1 MKSCCSLLGFHT
13 DSLIHLEEAEI
24 LYSLLRDCVSRPRE
38 LGRRGSVSSSL
49 SLRSFSFWHITC
61 WLRRV
66 PPSCGH
72 CVRSPPPCS
81 DAGCACIV
89 AILGCSLLPR
99 VVCGVAPSATEPPW
113 LACAGRPDPSIHR
126 AKRLSRNH
134 QESRVHLLAFRS
146 HFGTIQGVIQPCCSL
161 FCHGPQAPQETT
173 CSRTKA
179 DKRAFDI
186 GFVTAFF

>member
-1 MKSCCSLLGFHT
+1 MVEAVSIALIKKRRRINERVVAHLWGSTT
-13 DSLIHLEEAEI
+13 DLCIHLEEAGI

-49 SLRSFSFWHITC
+49 SLLSFSFWHITC

-99 VVCGVAPSATEPPW
+99 VVCGVAPSATKPPW
-113 LACAGRPDPSIHR
+113 LACAGWPDPAIHHKPTADPR
-126 AKRLSRNH
+126 NSRLY
-134 QESRVHLLAFRS
+134 
-146 HFGTIQGVIQPCCSL
+146 
-161 FCHGPQAPQETT
+161 
-173 CSRTKA
+173 
-179 DKRAFDI
+179 
-186 GFVTAFF
+186 